1 MFDKIKAKWNTML
14 THSVVFIAISM
25 FESVV
30 NNDATKS
37 LAFFGIGM
45 VFIGLADLYNQ
56 NIKTQDMLKNLLKEP
71 EQDSI
76 SK

>member
-14 THSVVFIAISM
+14 TNSVVFIAIAM